1 MRSYYRLHGVS
12 AADLAAAPWHKS
24 SFSAAGGSSADLAR
38 SRARPMGVPGIRD
51 DEQGSI
57 PCFTRAEWEAFMFGA
72 ERGECNS
79 H

>member
-12 AADLAAAPWHKS
+12 AADLAAALWHKS

-38 SRARPMGVPGIRD
+38 PRARQKGVPDTRD
-51 DEQGSI
+51 DEQGSL
-57 PCFTRAEWEAFMFGA
+57 PFFTRAEWDAFMSGP
-72 ERGECNS
+72 EHGECNS